1 MQTISDNN
9 KKGIDRIEK
18 NAKDPTQALQRVE
31 NVLDKVQSGGG
42 IISETLHDLQ
52 TISEDNKKGIDRIE
66 KDTKDS
72 ARALGRVEKVG
83 GEISRRLSSVDARIS
98 DLRDAVGELQSTSR
112 ELDGK
117 SDYFLFRCT
126 AIIEMQGTININS

>member
-1 MQTISDNN
+1 MICKQYLTITR
-9 KKGIDRIEK
+9 KVLTELRRMPKILHKLFKGWRTFWTK
-18 NAKDPTQALQRVE
+18 YSLVVGLSLK
-31 NVLDKVQSGGG
+31 
-42 IISETLHDLQ
+42 TLHDLQ

-66 KDTKDS
+66 KDAKDS

-117 SDYFLFRCT
+117 SDCFLFRCV
-126 AIIEMQGTININS
+126 